1 MNLNNLQNLQ
11 QEMAK
16 LGFSE
21 KLVKEMEVKM
31 ASDLPYFVLKD
42 SVPGDRE
49 QVDMKLHFKQS
60 TQSDYYYLNKY
71 EVSLATGK
79 GLEEGQK
86 CWIISGR
93 EKKGGQ
99 NVVKEF
105 PDLKEGI
112 ERFKGMQATAELAV
126 GKSLEY
132 KTSIAL
138 REDKEIKFVDK
149 DFRQTFYAPDLKQT
163 FWVDRGEGF
172 TAEQAKN
179 LVQGRAVHRDNLLS
193 SEGVVYKAW
202 VTLDKD
208 KPRDRMGNLVTR
220 QYNDPGYGFDL
231 KASLNEYK
239 IKELA
244 DRGKMEKIEESMR
257 NGNRV
262 LITAEKDGKEVKM
275 LIEPA
280 VRYNRI
286 NFFDEKGRMEKRE
299 QFEKKLEPMLSQTG
313 GKEKGKAKDKGIEI
327 AM

>member
-21 KLVKEMEVKM
+21 KLSKQMEEKM
-31 ASDLPYFVLKD
+31 VSDLPYFVLKD
-42 SVPGDRE
+42 RVPGDRE

-86 CWIISGR
+86 CWIITGP
-93 EKKGGQ
+93 EQKGGK
-99 NVVKEF
+99 NMAKEF
-105 PDLKEGI
+105 ADLRDGI
-112 ERFKGMQATAELAV
+112 DVFKKLEVNANLVV

-132 KTSIAL
+132 NTTIAL
-138 REDKEIKFVDK
+138 REGKEMKFVDK

-172 TAEQAKN
+172 TVEQAKN
-179 LVQGRAVHRDNLLS
+179 LVQGRAVYRDNLLS
-193 SEGVVYKAW
+193 ANGVTYKAW

-208 KPRDRMGNLVTR
+208 KPRDRVGNLVLR
-220 QYNDPGYGFDL
+220 QFNDPGYGFDL
-231 KASLNEYK
+231 KASLNEYR
-239 IKELA
+239 IKELSDSQQMA
-244 DRGKMEKIEESMR
+244 KVEESLR
-257 NGNRV
+257 NGNRP
-262 LITAEKDGKEVKM
+262 LITVEKDGKEVKM
-275 LIEPA
+275 LIEAA

-286 NFFDEKGRMEKRE
+286 NFFDQKGGVEKRE
-299 QFEKKLEPMLSQTG
+299 QFEKKLEPVLSQVN
-313 GKEKGKAKDKGIEI
+313 GKEKGKAKGMELGV
-327 AM
+327 

>member
-21 KLVKEMEVKM
+21 KLVKQMEEKM
-31 ASDLPYFVLKD
+31 AGDLPYFVLKD
-42 SVPGDRE
+42 RVPGDRE

-86 CWIISGR
+86 CWIISGP

-112 ERFKGMQATAELAV
+112 ERFKGMEATAELAV

-132 KTSIAL
+132 KTAIAL

-179 LVQGRAVHRDNLLS
+179 LVQGRAVHRDNMLS
-193 SEGVVYKAW
+193 SEGKVYSAW

-220 QYNDPGYGFDL
+220 QYTDAYGFDL
-231 KASLNEYK
+231 KAALKEYK
-239 IKELA
+239 IKELSDNQQMA
-244 DRGKMEKIEESMR
+244 KIEESMR

-262 LITAEKDGKEVKM
+262 AVTAEMDGKAMKM

-299 QFEKKLEPMLSQTG
+299 QFEKKLEPMLSQVNEKEK
-313 GKEKGKAKDKGIEI
+313 GKEKGIE
-327 AM
+327 MGG